1 MEDILNFPLDSKL
14 ILRKKN
20 KIRRKLLEKNGLSDL
35 NIAIL
40 GGSTTDELKNILEIF
55 LLDKGIKPKFY
66 QSQYNKFY
74 EDSVFENKKLEK
86 FKPKI
91 IYIHTSNVNINHF
104 PNINNSENE
113 INDLLD
119 LEFQKFKNI
128 WDGLKK
134 YNCDIIQNNFDLP
147 VERALGNLDF
157 SDFHGKTNFI
167 NKLNMKFVS
176 HISNVSNIH
185 VNDIN
190 YLSSKLGLNNW
201 FDKSLWYR
209 AKYCLSFSSIPY
221 LCSNLTGIINAIL
234 GKNKKCLVLDLD
246 NTCWGGVI
254 GDDGLNGIKLGRESH
269 VGEAFLDFQNYVKE
283 LKERGVIL
291 AVSSK
296 NNDITAKEGFSH
308 SDSVLKL
315 NDFTSF
321 KANWDPKYL
330 NINEIASEINIG
342 LNSLVFMDDNPSE
355 RSFVR
360 SQLPD
365 VSVPE
370 IGNDILN
377 FTSYIEENN
386 FFEIINLSNDD
397 LKRSKYYSDNN
408 KRFKE
413 ELAHENYKDFLKSLN
428 MNSEIEFFKKEY
440 LDRITQLVNKTNQFN
455 LTTKR
460 YTINEIESIFK
471 DDSYIPIYGKLSDKF
486 GDNGL
491 VSVIICKISGDIS
504 IIECWLMSCRV
515 IKREMEYEM
524 FNKLVDICKLKNIKK
539 IRGLFYPTSKNNM
552 VSNLFSELGFDLLEK
567 DANNNTSWELTTSN
581 YNRIKTTIKINK

>member
-1 MEDILNFPLDSKL
+1 MEDILNFPFDSKL

-20 KIRRKLLEKNGLSDL
+20 KIKRELLNRNNLLDL

-40 GGSTTDELKNILEIF
+40 GGSTTDEIKNILEIF
-55 LLDKGIKPKFY
+55 LLAKGIKPKFY

-86 FKPKI
+86 FKPQI
-91 IYIHTSNVNINHF
+91 IYIHTSNANINYF
-104 PNINNSENE
+104 PSINNTESE
-113 INDLLD
+113 INDFLD

-128 WDGLKK
+128 WEGLKK
-134 YNCDIIQNNFDLP
+134 YNCNIIQNNFDLP
-147 VERALGNLDF
+147 IERSLGNLDF

-167 NKLNMKFVS
+167 NRLNIKFAN
-176 HISNVSNIH
+176 HIYNISNINI
-185 VNDIN
+185 NDIN
-190 YLSSKLGLNNW
+190 YLSSKIGLNNW

-221 LCSNLTGIINAIL
+221 LCNNLVGIICAIL

-254 GDDGLNGIKLGRESH
+254 GDDGLNGIKLGKESH
-269 VGEAFLDFQNYVKE
+269 IGEAYLDFQNYVKQ

-296 NNDITAKEGFSH
+296 NNDKIAREGFSH

-315 NDFTSF
+315 NDFASF
-321 KANWDPKYL
+321 KANWEPKYL
-330 NINEIASEINIG
+330 NINEIAKEINIG
-342 LNSLVFMDDNPSE
+342 LDSVVFLDDNPSE
-355 RSFVR
+355 RSFVK
-360 SQLPD
+360 SQLSN

-377 FTSYIEENN
+377 FTSYVEENN
-386 FFEIINLSNDD
+386 FFEVINLSNDD
-397 LKRSKYYSDNN
+397 IKRSKYYSDNN
-408 KRFKE
+408 KRLKE
-413 ELAHENYKDFLKSLN
+413 ELVHVNYKDFLKSLN
-428 MNSEIEFFKKEY
+428 MNSEIDFFKKEY
-440 LDRITQLVNKTNQFN
+440 LDRITQLINKTNQFN

-460 YTINEIESIFK
+460 YSIKEVESLIT
-471 DDSYIPIYGKLSDKF
+471 DTNYIPIYGKLSDKF

-491 VSVIICKISGDIS
+491 ISVIISKILDDVC

-524 FNKLVDICKLKNIKK
+524 FNKLISICNLKNIKK
-539 IRGLFYPTSKNNM
+539 IRGIFYPTPKNSM
-552 VSNLFSELGFDLLEK
+552 VSDLFSDLGFNLINK
-567 DANNNTSWELTTSN
+567 DNDNTTIWELMTKN
-581 YNRIKTTIKINK
+581 YRNIKTPIKKNK